1 MYQTKKGKGRGQLT
15 QTETDSVVY
24 FAPLTIRHTGK
35 KTQGCGKRLIFNQAK
50 TLPGTILSFI
60 FSVTARASSKSII
73 FQRQTKF
80 DSFTNVQIDSLSL
93 TQNGELSNLLNVIIH
108 TSLCSQITDYFNNLT
123 MQLFGNNMYCLDVL
137 LRSYRTQI

>member
-1 MYQTKKGKGRGQLT
+1 MYQTTKEKGRGQLT

-35 KTQGCGKRLIFNQAK
+35 KTQGWGQRLIFNQAK

-60 FSVTARASSKSII
+60 FAVTARASFKMNFF
-73 FQRQTKF
+73 FQRHTKF
-80 DSFTNVQIDSLSL
+80 NSFTHVQTDSQSL
-93 TQNGELSNLLNVIIH
+93 TQNGELSNLLNVIVH
-108 TSLCSQITDYFNNLT
+108 NSLCSQITDYFNNVT

-137 LRSYRTQI
+137 LSYRT